1 MSPSSSNV
9 VFSLSGQHATYS
21 MGASYNQQGNL
32 READYTDDVVNL
44 GAEGCEEEEEFRQE
58 EDAYAESYNQEDN
71 TEMSENQID
80 YAGEPAEG
88 DDGYQYE
95 VLDIDINEPLDGE
108 FQVSFHIYAEEGRG
122 VEQQEEDATE
132 ELPGGNKTLLEDET
146 QEESDE
152 EDEEGAES
160 GRIRFKSERKDG
172 AVVRLA
178 DSGSKKR
185 HIPETLGMLFLFS

>member
-9 VFSLSGQHATYS
+9 VFSLSGQHAKYS

-108 FQVSFHIYAEEGRG
+108 FQVSFHICLLLLCKGSHAHTQSHPHVLPLTFSPPLYCVPEIMSRLRRSQDEKKSI
-122 VEQQEEDATE
+122 QET
-132 ELPGGNKTLLEDET
+132 
-146 QEESDE
+146 
-152 EDEEGAES
+152 
-160 GRIRFKSERKDG
+160 
-172 AVVRLA
+172 
-178 DSGSKKR
+178 
-185 HIPETLGMLFLFS
+185 